1 VECQGIHHLSVSL
14 KRTGL
19 KVNQNGVGQ
28 KRMALQGLQDLQQLL
43 KAEPSEGVRVG
54 F

>member
-19 KVNQNGVGQ
+19 KVNQNRVGQ
-28 KRMALQGLQDLQQLL
+28 KRKALQGLQDLQQSL
-43 KAEPSEGVRVG
+43 KAEPSKGVLAG
-54 F
+54 